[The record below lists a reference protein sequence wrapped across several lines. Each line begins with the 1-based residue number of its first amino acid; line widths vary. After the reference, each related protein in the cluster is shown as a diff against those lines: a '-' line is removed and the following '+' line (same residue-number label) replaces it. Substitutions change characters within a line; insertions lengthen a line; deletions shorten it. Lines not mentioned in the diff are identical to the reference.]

1 MTLTV
6 LLILFYTISIFLA
19 YLYGQKI
26 GYKKGVDYAEKKYQ
40 NLLFNIYDRLSDLAD
55 NGFRVL
61 KPEVWKMPRTDT
73 GVWLESRDGVYGGEQ
88 DKKMQD
94 DDN

>member
-6 LLILFYTISIFLA
+6 LLILFYIISIFLA
-19 YLYGQKI
+19 YLYGLKI

-40 NLLFNIYDRLSDLAD
+40 NLLSNIYDRLSDLAD

-61 KPEVWKMPRTDT
+61 KPEAWKMSRTDT
-73 GVWLESRDGVYGGEQ
+73 GIRLESREGVHGGEQ
-88 DKKMQD
+88 D
-94 DDN
+94 